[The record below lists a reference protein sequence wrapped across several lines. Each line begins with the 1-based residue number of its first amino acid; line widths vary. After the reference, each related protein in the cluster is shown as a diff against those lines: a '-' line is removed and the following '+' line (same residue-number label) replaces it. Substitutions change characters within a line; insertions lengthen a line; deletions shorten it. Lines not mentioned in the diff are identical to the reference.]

1 MFVTAAAVLMHI
13 TFVHIVV
20 LFYSFTLQIYPKVHA
35 TELQKHTPHQV
46 TDSASNEK
54 NDLIGVS
61 VRHLVASGF
70 SEAKTIVLTSLT
82 S

>member
-20 LFYSFTLQIYPKVHA
+20 LFYSFTLQIYTKVHA

-54 NDLIGVS
+54 KRIISPIKVKKNL
-61 VRHLVASGF
+61 L
-70 SEAKTIVLTSLT
+70 EMP
-82 S
+82 

>member
-35 TELQKHTPHQV
+35 TELQKHTPHQG

-54 NDLIGVS
+54 THNITHKS
-61 VRHLVASGF
+61 VKKFA
-70 SEAKTIVLTSLT
+70 
-82 S
+82 